1 MTKIPMQLPYGAV
14 YFRKSNPPRED
25 WERDYAQASR
35 DGYNIFRHWFMWGAI
50 ETAPGVY
57 DWEDYDRQMELGERY
72 GIKAIIAEMTTCVP
86 EWGFTRYPEALCENA
101 DGRKSKSEM
110 SVSCSVGGFYEGV
123 CLDTAIGRE
132 LTGNFLEAL
141 AKRYKGHPSL
151 LGYDVWN
158 ECNYSHDYC
167 YCKDT
172 KQMFRAWLKVRYG
185 TLDALKE
192 AWHRYSLTSWEEVQ
206 PPPKLALY
214 TECNDWLLFRKEQAY
229 HQMKWKTERLRA
241 ADPDCLITAHGTAQ
255 SLENMALG
263 GSDEWMAGEQV
274 EVYGLTFVQSR
285 KGKSPGWFL
294 GERTFQL
301 AELKLLVDAVQSSKF
316 ITQRKSSELIRKL
329 ESQASVHQARQL
341 QRQVYVDRRVKSM
354 NESVYYTIDKLHTAI
369 ANRKAVTFKY
379 FEYNVKKEKVFRRE
393 GKRYTVS
400 PLGLIWDNENYYL
413 AGYDHRSCEM
423 RHYRV
428 DKMAELAVTCLPLE
442 GADGGFDIASY
453 AQKHFGMFSGR
464 EGQITLRCRSLVGVV
479 LDRFGRDAILVPDG
493 EEHFT
498 VTVPAVVSP
507 QFLGWVF
514 GLGDGVQILRP
525 DWAAEELKRQL
536 AAVAALYQ

>member
-1 MTKIPMQLPYGAV
+1 MENGTKLRILYLYQHLVQHTDAEHTL
-14 YFRKSNPPRED
+14 S
-25 WERDYAQASR
+25 
-35 DGYNIFRHWFMWGAI
+35 
-50 ETAPGVY
+50 TAELMKILK
-57 DWEDYDRQMELGERY
+57 EDYSFKVSRNTISDDLAMLHDCGLHIEHYESTQNKYYYDGHVYEL
-72 GIKAIIAEMTTCVP
+72 P
-86 EWGFTRYPEALCENA
+86 E
-101 DGRKSKSEM
+101 
-110 SVSCSVGGFYEGV
+110 
-123 CLDTAIGRE
+123 
-132 LTGNFLEAL
+132 
-141 AKRYKGHPSL
+141 
-151 LGYDVWN
+151 
-158 ECNYSHDYC
+158 
-167 YCKDT
+167 
-172 KQMFRAWLKVRYG
+172 LKV
-185 TLDALKE
+185 
-192 AWHRYSLTSWEEVQ
+192 
-206 PPPKLALY
+206 
-214 TECNDWLLFRKEQAY
+214 
-229 HQMKWKTERLRA
+229 
-241 ADPDCLITAHGTAQ
+241 
-255 SLENMALG
+255 
-263 GSDEWMAGEQV
+263 
-274 EVYGLTFVQSR
+274 
-285 KGKSPGWFL
+285 
-294 GERTFQL
+294 
-301 AELKLLVDAVQSSKF
+301 LVDAIASSKF

-464 EGQITLRCRSLVGVV
+464 EGQVTLRCRNSLVGVV